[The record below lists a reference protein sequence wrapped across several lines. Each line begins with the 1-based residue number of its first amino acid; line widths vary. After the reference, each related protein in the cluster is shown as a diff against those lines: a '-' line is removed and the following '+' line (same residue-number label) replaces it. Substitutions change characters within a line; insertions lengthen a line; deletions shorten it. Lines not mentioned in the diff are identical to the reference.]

1 MVFYSAHKTFI
12 KMRKK
17 KLTAG
22 EKNMKM
28 HEQRF
33 GLIITLCNVIDT
45 ETGVSGKVKS
55 AICASLLNMME
66 VSFIDEDEPLANLI
80 NNSIDNFCREIEER
94 NGIPNYREMLI
105 QSVIDSKQ
113 ILEKLNEKVKRIRE
127 GEDILKNISLN

>member
-1 MVFYSAHKTFI
+1 
-12 KMRKK
+12 
-17 KLTAG
+17 
-22 EKNMKM
+22 
-28 HEQRF
+28 
-33 GLIITLCNVIDT
+33 
-45 ETGVSGKVKS
+45 
-55 AICASLLNMME
+55 MME

>member
-1 MVFYSAHKTFI
+1 MS
-12 KMRKK
+12 KK

-22 EKNMKM
+22 EKNLKIN
-28 HEQRF
+28 EQRF
-33 GLIITLCNVIDT
+33 ALIITLCNVLDT
-45 ETGVSGKVKS
+45 ERGVSNSIKS
-55 AICASLLNMME
+55 AISASLINMME
-66 VSFIDEDEPLANLI
+66 ASFIEEDEPLANLI

-105 QSVIDSKQ
+105 QSVIESKQ

>member
-1 MVFYSAHKTFI
+1 
-12 KMRKK
+12 
-17 KLTAG
+17 
-22 EKNMKM
+22 
-28 HEQRF
+28 
-33 GLIITLCNVIDT
+33 
-45 ETGVSGKVKS
+45 
-55 AICASLLNMME
+55 ME